1 MKRFDLESALPYL
14 LNRAGV
20 GIGQAFSDQLAA
32 FDINLPM
39 WRVLASLLHQ
49 DGQRV
54 TALSDH
60 TSIEV
65 STLSRL
71 VTSMEKRELLRRTV
85 APDDARA
92 VSVTL
97 TEKARDLAWK
107 IVPLA
112 ELYERIALAHISPEE
127 AVILKRL
134 LTQVHENIASVAV
147 HAKPTLEK

>member
-1 MKRFDLESALPYL
+1 MKSYDLESALPYL

-20 GIGQAFSDQLAA
+20 GIGQAFSEQLAA
-32 FDINLPM
+32 FDITLPM

-71 VTSMEKRELLRRTV
+71 VASMENRGLLCRTV
-85 APDDARA
+85 AQDDARA
-92 VSVTL
+92 LSVML
-97 TEKARDLAWK
+97 TEQARDLTLK

-112 ELYERIALAHISPEE
+112 ELYERVALAHISPEE
-127 AVILKRL
+127 AIILKRL
-134 LTQVHENIASVAV
+134 LTQVYKNIASVAV
-147 HAKPTLEK
+147 HAKPTFGK